1 LVSFKLHLSFF
12 QFRASSV
19 AMVNRENESNGS
31 QVSSPV
37 SEEIVELAVE
47 LLLTVTNLK
56 PKDQKSQGLGC
67 NEFIYLV
74 VTLKTRPDGTRTFPL
89 SIPVPHPLFRFDGSQ
104 KICLIIGNGKE
115 VLQAAETKI
124 KEEDLPIS
132 KVFERKQLMADCRTS
147 EDREKLRLSFD
158 LFMANKAVRIPKF
171 TGLDYRTDQ
180 RSMFPVDLTHQKWRG
195 ELESACSLAC
205 ISFNRTGCV
214 ANVAR
219 VSQSRKEIV
228 ENVVAA
234 IDSLVSA
241 LPQKWDNIRHMCLKT
256 LGSLDCSLYSS
267 SRMLPIEMEGVEKE
281 AQIDRPKINGEEG
294 ITGGLSSKKRTSDAE
309 KTPNTK
315 KKKGSSLEGETGS
328 LSGQDVGDGVPMD
341 DSPTTPALEKII
353 DSVDLQCG
361 VAANS
366 INASKKKKKSRKSNK
381 TPVRAV

>member
-1 LVSFKLHLSFF
+1 
-12 QFRASSV
+12 
-19 AMVNRENESNGS
+19 
-31 QVSSPV
+31 
-37 SEEIVELAVE
+37 
-47 LLLTVTNLK
+47 
-56 PKDQKSQGLGC
+56 
-67 NEFIYLV
+67 
-74 VTLKTRPDGTRTFPL
+74 
-89 SIPVPHPLFRFDGSQ
+89 
-104 KICLIIGNGKE
+104 
-115 VLQAAETKI
+115 
-124 KEEDLPIS
+124 
-132 KVFERKQLMADCRTS
+132 
-147 EDREKLRLSFD
+147 
-158 LFMANKAVRIPKF
+158 
-171 TGLDYRTDQ
+171 
-180 RSMFPVDLTHQKWRG
+180 
-195 ELESACSLAC
+195 
-205 ISFNRTGCV
+205 
-214 ANVAR
+214 VAR

>member
-1 LVSFKLHLSFF
+1 
-12 QFRASSV
+12 
-19 AMVNRENESNGS
+19 MVNRENESNGS

-56 PKDQKSQGLGC
+56 PKDQKPQGLGC

-74 VTLKTRPDGTRTFPL
+74 VTLKTKPDGTRTIPL

-171 TGLDYRTDQ
+171 TGLEYPTDQ
-180 RSMFPVDLTHQKWRG
+180 RNMVPVDLTHQKWRG
-195 ELESACSLAC
+195 ELESACSSAY
-205 ISFNRTGCV
+205 ISFNSTGCV

-219 VSQSRKEIV
+219 VSQSSKEIV
-228 ENVVAA
+228 ENVVAV

-241 LPQKWDNIRHMCLKT
+241 LPEKWNNIRHMCLKT

-294 ITGGLSSKKRTSDAE
+294 ITGGLSSKKRTSEAE
-309 KTPNTK
+309 KTPNPK
-315 KKKGSSLEGETGS
+315 KKKGSSLEGEMGS

-353 DSVDLQCG
+353 EPVDLQESVDLQCG

-366 INASKKKKKSRKSNK
+366 IDASKKKKRSKKSNK